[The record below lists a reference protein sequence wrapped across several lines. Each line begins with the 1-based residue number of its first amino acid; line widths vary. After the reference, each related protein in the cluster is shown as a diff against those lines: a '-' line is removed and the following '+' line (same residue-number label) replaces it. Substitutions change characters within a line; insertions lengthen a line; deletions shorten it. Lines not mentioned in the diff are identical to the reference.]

1 MSHSAKAC
9 WTFSAGRPKEALK
22 KQWLASTSNTVSG
35 LHCVEHSHFP
45 HFLSDSSWAHPVG
58 TCLCLHLWAPATTH
72 FPSPFTGIRNP
83 LHAGRLP
90 HKSKA
95 LGTYS
100 GNLSQNQI
108 CFKLDGLGML
118 DTVQQQLFL
127 LFQQQLFL
135 LLM

>member
-1 MSHSAKAC
+1 MSHSAKTC
-9 WTFSAGRPKEALK
+9 PTFSAGRPKKPK
-22 KQWLASTSNTVSG
+22 KTMAGINFKYSGG

-83 LHAGRLP
+83 FHAGRLP

-127 LFQQQLFL
+127 L
-135 LLM
+135 LM